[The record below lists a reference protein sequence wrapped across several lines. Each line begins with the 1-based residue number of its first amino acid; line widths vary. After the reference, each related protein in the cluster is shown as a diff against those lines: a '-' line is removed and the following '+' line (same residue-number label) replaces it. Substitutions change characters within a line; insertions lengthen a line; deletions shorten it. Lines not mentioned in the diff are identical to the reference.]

1 MDRTATRRAAYLLA
15 SFSLTLAGCA
25 LGNSPRSTPT
35 VEPYAATILT
45 VTTLDIRVTLRKGQT
60 DVLLNPPYNVEVR
73 TTNVVRLDLLS
84 TDNVSW
90 RLPTSSDPAVLTQ
103 LSVTTF
109 SDGHLAVLY
118 RASTA
123 GIAQLHVVLPCTAP
137 DCAALGIIVTVIV
150 GAGTP

>member
-1 MDRTATRRAAYLLA
+1 MDRTATRRAAYLLS

-35 VEPYAATILT
+35 VEPYADTILT
-45 VTTLDIRVTLRKGQT
+45 VTTGDLRVTLREGQT
-60 DVLLNPPYNVEVR
+60 DVLLNPPYKVAVR

-84 TDNVSW
+84 TDNIPW

-103 LSVTTF
+103 LSVITF

-118 RASTA
+118 KASAA
-123 GIAQLHVVLPCTAP
+123 GTAQLDIVLPCTVPA
-137 DCAALGIIVTVIV
+137 CAALGIIVTVTV
-150 GAGTP
+150 GAGAP